1 VTRDEKLVHAFL
13 VADDILRS
21 LPPVTGP
28 NTPILADWRMPVGFV
43 ALGSPNGAIVVK
55 EIP

>member
-1 VTRDEKLVHAFL
+1 MTTDEKLVHAFL
-13 VADDILRS
+13 VADDILRH
-21 LPPVTGP
+21 LPPCTGP
-28 NTPILADWRMPVGFV
+28 NTPILADVRMPVGVV